1 MKGDPL
7 VQLKKFRKKS
17 QKPLFPQLKK
27 NENVEKCRVVTK
39 NIKGGPFGIY

>member
-1 MKGDPL
+1 MLDKT
-7 VQLKKFRKKS
+7 
-17 QKPLFPQLKK
+17 QKPLFPQLKTK